1 VLEPTIDQK
10 RLDEAWWVGRI
21 LEHAPAI
28 GAVSP
33 ALIGAFPNEQD
44 ARKKL
49 SIAQAKATQILNHAS
64 PLTEAVVKGDNTLY
78 RARFAGLQKDEA
90 EVACRQLK
98 SSEIDC
104 IIIKNWKCQGVA
116 PCVEINGVALDQSFD
131 FVVASAAGPK
141 QRSYCLR

>member
-1 VLEPTIDQK
+1 MLGTVVSREQPARDASL
-10 RLDEAWWVGRI
+10 RS
-21 LEHAPAI
+21 APHQATPS
-28 GAVSP
+28 GAADHSGWSIQ
-33 ALIGAFPNEQD
+33 IGAFPSEQD

-49 SIAQAKATQILNHAS
+49 SIAQTKATQILNHAS

-104 IIIKNWKCQGVA
+104 IIIKN
-116 PCVEINGVALDQSFD
+116 
-131 FVVASAAGPK
+131 
-141 QRSYCLR
+141 